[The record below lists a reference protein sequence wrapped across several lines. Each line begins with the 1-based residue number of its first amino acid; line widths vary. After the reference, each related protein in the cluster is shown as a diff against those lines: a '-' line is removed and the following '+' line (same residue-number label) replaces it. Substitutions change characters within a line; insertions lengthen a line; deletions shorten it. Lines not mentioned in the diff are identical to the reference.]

1 MPIVLVIDDEP
12 TILENIKFNLEME
25 NYTVLTA
32 TNGEDGIKL
41 FKEKMKSIDVVI
53 TDMRMPKLT
62 GIDVLRE
69 IKKLMPEMNVL
80 ILTGHGDLEN
90 AIQTMK
96 EGAFEYLKK
105 PPNVDQLSLTISNAI
120 EKKNLMLENSKIQKK
135 LLDQNSYL
143 QGLHDSAEKILLN
156 LLPKKFPELKGLRFA
171 VEYKSSEAVGGDMY
185 DICDIGDYL
194 CFYVF
199 DVSNHGILAAVITVI
214 LKSFLQNI
222 EYNYKQGI
230 NKRRFPEIVADLNTE
245 VLINTAENVFATLF
259 LGFLDKKTNIMYYVS
274 AGHVTQYLFNKDTI
288 TPLHSTG
295 TVLGAFED
303 ATYSC
308 SVHQLN
314 PGDKVMLFSD
324 GILEVSRNDKIFG
337 YENIEKTLMNNNSK
351 PIDQILKELLNAS
364 AEYANNDFFD
374 DVTIVGLELIKNEDP
389 NT

>member
-1 MPIVLVIDDEP
+1 MPTVLVIDDET
-12 TILENIKFNLEME
+12 TILENIRFNLEME
-25 NYTVLTA
+25 NYNVITA
-32 TNGEDGIKL
+32 SNGEDGLNI
-41 FKEKMKSIDVVI
+41 FREKINIIDAVI

-69 IKKLMPEMNVL
+69 VKKLMPEMGVL
-80 ILTGHGDLEN
+80 ILTGHGDIEN

-105 PPNVDQLSLTISNAI
+105 PLNVDQLSIIISKAI
-120 EKKNLMLENSKIQKK
+120 EKKNLLLENTNIQKK

-156 LLPKKFPELKGLRFA
+156 LLPKKLPEMDNVRFS

-199 DVSNHGILAAVITVI
+199 DVSNHGILAAVIAVI

-222 EYNYKQGI
+222 EYNYRQGI
-230 NKRRFPEIVADLNTE
+230 NKRRFPEIVADLNNE

-259 LGFLDKKTNIMYYVS
+259 LGFLDKKTNVLYYVS
-274 AGHVTQYLFNKDTI
+274 AGHVTQYLFNNEKI
-288 TPLHSTG
+288 EPLNSTG

-303 ATYSC
+303 ATYTC
-308 SVHQLN
+308 SVHQLS
-314 PGDKVMLFSD
+314 PGDKVVLFSD
-324 GILEVSRNDKIFG
+324 GILEVSNDDIIFG
-337 YENIEKTLMNNNSK
+337 YKNIEKNLMENNSK
-351 PIDQILKELLNAS
+351 PIDVITKELLKAS
-364 AEYANNDFFD
+364 AQYGSNDFFD
-374 DVTIVGLELIKNEDP
+374 DVTIVGMELIK
-389 NT
+389 